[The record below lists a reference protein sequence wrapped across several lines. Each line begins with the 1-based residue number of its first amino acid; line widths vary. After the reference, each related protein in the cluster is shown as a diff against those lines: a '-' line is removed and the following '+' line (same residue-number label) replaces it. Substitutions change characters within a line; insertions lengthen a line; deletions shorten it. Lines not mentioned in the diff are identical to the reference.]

1 MIKTTLPTFETSL
14 DEKTKKLVTVDK
26 EIVVTIDTSLFAEQ
40 RWEANFPHNAKN
52 ETLFAYVERIQNAGV
67 VGGANIVSDLK
78 ALYCFMESDE
88 IPDFKSFLQM
98 FDLADTEY
106 LKALSN
112 KIKFVFEIALK
123 TATANAKN

>member
-1 MIKTTLPTFETSL
+1 MITTKLPTIKKHIDDATNQL
-14 DEKTKKLVTVDK
+14 VVEKGEITVG
-26 EIVVTIDTSLFAEQ
+26 IDTSLFAEE
-40 RWEANFPHNAKN
+40 RWERFFPHNAKN

-67 VGGANIVSDLK
+67 VG
-78 ALYCFMESDE
+78 DE